1 MGVKKKPLLPLSAAA
16 EALLP
21 ATDESVKC
29 SVHAAALDLNPAG
42 TAISASCVIL
52 VDTPAPWP
60 KPVFEHEHLTGVGGK
75 LADAD
80 GNPVRVLAS
89 TPLFGKALV
98 ATAFRRIADTTV
110 AAELPLEDTT
120 AAEAVTAF
128 QNAADPRLVPGA
140 TEVSANAILVCTQG
154 SHDICCGSEGAAL
167 ASRISADYRL
177 AGFTLFKVSHT
188 GGHRFAPTAMTFPDG
203 RMWAFVDVDQLS
215 EALNQTGPAADVS
228 PWCRGSWEAPNARC
242 QAAEVAALAHTDWPE
257 GVASFEELDDDIVRV
272 TRDQRTV
279 DVRVQVA
286 RDIPVIRCRAA
297 GGLPA
302 KPSKEFSATVIAP

>member
-1 MGVKKKPLLPLSAAA
+1 MKKKPLLPLSAAA

-21 ATDESVKC
+21 AADESIKC

-60 KPVFEHEHLTGVGGK
+60 KPVFEHEHLQGVDGK
-75 LADAD
+75 LSDHD
-80 GNPVRVLAS
+80 GNPVRVLACV
-89 TPLFGKALV
+89 PRFGRELGAY
-98 ATAFRRIADTTV
+98 AFRRIGDLTV
-110 AAELPLEDTT
+110 AAQIPLGDRP
-120 AAEAVTAF
+120 AAEVVAAF
-128 QNAADPRLVPGA
+128 QTAPDPRLVEGA
-140 TEVSANAILVCTQG
+140 SEIEPNAILVCTQG

-167 ASRISADYRL
+167 ASQISSDYRL
-177 AGFTLFKVSHT
+177 AGFTLFRVSHT

-215 EALNQTGPAADVS
+215 SALNRTGTAAEVAG
-228 PWCRGSWEAPNARC
+228 WCRGSWEAPNARC
-242 QAAEVAALAHTDWPE
+242 QAAEVAALTHAGWPT
-257 GVASFEELDDDIVRV
+257 GVASFKELDQNIIRV
-272 TRDQRTV
+272 TRDGRST
-279 DVRVQVA
+279 DVRVTVS

-302 KPSKEFSATVIAP
+302 KPSKEFAAEIID